1 VAGNPG
7 KHGTEKGTRTITPGE
22 IETGRQV
29 MDWKVMITGAII
41 LGILIWLG
49 AISIPTEVKISTNQ
63 SSTTYNLSSVS
74 DQGLTAYN
82 LLGLVIIVILAIVL
96 LLWAVK

>member
-1 VAGNPG
+1 
-7 KHGTEKGTRTITPGE
+7 
-22 IETGRQV
+22 

-96 LLWAVK
+96 LLWAAK